1 MLTYDEFK
9 QAIDNGYITADTV
22 MIVRKNGQIFD
33 YVLPGEPVRPWEV
46 MTVEVA
52 GEVLMELRWKGQ
64 KRDKNILINSV
75 YLNAI

>member
-33 YVLPGEPVRPWEV
+33 YVLPHEEIRDWEV
-46 MTVEVA
+46 VTDEKVE
-52 GEVLMELRWKGQ
+52 EVLVEL
-64 KRDKNILINSV
+64 DK
-75 YLNAI
+75 

>member
-33 YVLPGEPVRPWEV
+33 YVLPNEKIKN
-46 MTVEVA
+46 
-52 GEVLMELRWKGQ
+52 GEVVTDEKVEEVLVELSR
-64 KRDKNILINSV
+64 
-75 YLNAI
+75 